1 MLLLSLGTGFWLQ
14 PELPTPHRFRTG
26 DWRLATGN
34 WRLATRDSRPPAPSS
49 VRGRITLLEKGDR
62 QAEDVGQA
70 VIWLAAKAAVSSP
83 SIRAEISTAEKQFSP
98 HVLVVPLGSTVTFPN
113 HDPFNHNVFSL
124 SEENPFDLGMYGRGA
139 TPSVKF
145 ERAGIVRIYCNV
157 HPQMSALVVVRDNPW
172 YSQPSS
178 DGSFTI
184 EAVPPGRYVL
194 HAWHERSPPTTRD
207 LVIPAVG
214 IANLELQLDARGY
227 KFKPHLN
234 KFGRPYPQQGRR
246 Y

>member
-1 MLLLSLGTGFWLQ
+1 MRDKILRAGALRPILGAVGLCALFAAQ
-14 PELPTPHRFRTG
+14 TP
-26 DWRLATGN
+26 AS
-34 WRLATRDSRPPAPSS
+34 AIK
-49 VRGRITLLEKGDR
+49 GRITLFEKGDR

-70 VIWLAAKAAVSSP
+70 VVWLAAKSAVSSP
-83 SIRAEISTAEKQFSP
+83 PVRAEINTAEKQFSP
-98 HVLVVPLGSTVTFPN
+98 HVLVVPLGSTVAFPN

-139 TPSVKF
+139 APSVKF

-194 HAWHERSPPTTRD
+194 YAWHERSPEVSRP
-207 LVIPAVG
+207 VEVPAGG
-214 IANLELQLDARGY
+214 IADLALELDARGY